1 MLTALLR
8 RKSISQ
14 ALALSEENGLH
25 RALGRFDLIF
35 LGIGAVIGA
44 GIFVLTGIAAAT
56 KAGPALSLS
65 FVVAGLACFFAA
77 LVYAELASTV
87 PVSGSAYTY
96 SYVTMGE
103 FIAWIIGWDL
113 ILEYG
118 VASAAVAIGWSGY
131 FLQLST
137 AMGLD
142 LPELLTKAPHEGG
155 WINLPAAGVI
165 MLVTLLLA
173 AGVRQSSRV
182 NNVVVLVKL
191 AVIGLFLVVAA
202 PKVQVGN
209 WQPFFPFGWQGVMG
223 GAALIFFAYIG
234 FDAVSTA
241 AEEARNPQ
249 RDLPLG
255 ILGSLLFCTVIYIAV
270 AMVLTGAVHY
280 SQLNVSHPVAHALEL
295 IGSPTAAGLVSVGA
309 IAGLSSVLLVLLYG
323 QSRIFFAMS
332 RDGLLPAAFSRV
344 HPRTRTPVTTIIATG
359 VVVALVAG
367 LLPIGAV
374 AELVNVGNP
383 GGLHAGV
390 DRCDRAATHPA
401 GAEETLPHTLRAVD
415 ADSGDSVLRLSDCQS
430 GCGDAAAFRG
440 LDGDRHGALL
450 LLFGSPQHA
459 GQGSRQRL
467 TAVMPVNP
475 ARGSAADQPRTGDG
489 CRNNPGCRNSPVR
502 AEIGPVRP
510 VRPLRQSVAD

>member
-191 AVIGLFLVVAA
+191 AVIGLFLLVAA

-332 RDGLLPAAFSRV
+332 RDGLLPVAFSQV

-374 AELVNVGNP
+374 AELVNVGT
-383 GGLHAGV
+383 LAAFMLVSIGV
-390 DRCDRAATHPA
+390 IVLRRTQPELKRPFRTPFMPWTPILAILFCGYLIASLDAVTLLRFVVWMAIGMVLYFCYSVRHSTLGRAAA
-401 GAEETLPHTLRAVD
+401 ND
-415 ADSGDSVLRLSDCQS
+415 
-430 GCGDAAAFRG
+430 
-440 LDGDRHGALL
+440 
-450 LLFGSPQHA
+450 
-459 GQGSRQRL
+459 
-467 TAVMPVNP
+467 
-475 ARGSAADQPRTGDG
+475 
-489 CRNNPGCRNSPVR
+489 
-502 AEIGPVRP
+502 
-510 VRPLRQSVAD
+510 